1 MDSKFKGIVS
11 ELCEYVPH
19 KSRDL
24 FIETRAQQV
33 IASFGHL
40 KQLIEETYDEE
51 TADDLIKRLFNAAR
65 TGDERKFSRGIK
77 TVMEG
82 KNNNGRKV

>member
-1 MDSKFKGIVS
+1 MDSKFKSIIG
-11 ELCEYVPH
+11 ELCDYVPH
-19 KSRDL
+19 KTRDH

-40 KQLIEETYDEE
+40 RKLIEETYDEE
-51 TADDLIKRLFNAAR
+51 TADDLVKRLFNAAR
-65 TGDERKFSRGIK
+65 SGDERKFSRGIK

-82 KNNNGRKV
+82 KKNNGQNI